1 MLVGSKLYYCC
12 LLAVSMYVFETT
24 CIKLFLICEILP
36 DQSSKQESW
45 NIWYNNK
52 HHSLLYF
59 YYIALQDAGWRH
71 SRTMPFIWNC
81 TVGNIFRVYLVTIL
95 RGLWLEAT
103 GGPSIQVFVCPPMV
117 LWEWIFKHLSTKS
130 FCLWSFQ
137 LYVLTYIG
145 NHN

>member
-12 LLAVSMYVFETT
+12 LLVVSMYVFETT
-24 CIKLFLICEILP
+24 CIKLFVICEILP

-81 TVGNIFRVYLVTIL
+81 TVSVYYLFMYVLVFKVANTYTWFTWLSLDFLLTSYPPLLVYLVI
-95 RGLWLEAT
+95 E
-103 GGPSIQVFVCPPMV
+103 CPLP
-117 LWEWIFKHLSTKS
+117 
-130 FCLWSFQ
+130 
-137 LYVLTYIG
+137 
-145 NHN
+145 NAP